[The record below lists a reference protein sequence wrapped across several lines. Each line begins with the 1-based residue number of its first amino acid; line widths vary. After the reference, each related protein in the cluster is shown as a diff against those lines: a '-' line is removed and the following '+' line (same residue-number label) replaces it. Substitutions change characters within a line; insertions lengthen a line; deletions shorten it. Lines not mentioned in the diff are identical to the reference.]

1 MNRNLFAL
9 TLLLLLTACAE
20 PCKQAPLQALPD
32 SPFKKYRLGEV
43 IIEPAADP
51 EQTSSNAESEFQNTL
66 YYKPLIYSYAEPVI
80 GVWFSQ
86 PNDKGYAQA
95 PLAHVVCKVETL
107 AVSKPGLL
115 ANGPAE
121 FAGTISLI
129 DPGTSKAI
137 ISKRCEK
144 KALPRPEEDKTHNF
158 CDQSYG
164 KPGLSNA
171 LNQCAE
177 DFIVDMKNA
186 TIQPQPTLGAT
197 IDGTLVDV
205 IGHHSIRKATFWE
218 GMLNSGT
225 KKSKDI
231 IVNRIAFDMLPNAV
245 KRAVVDSNTY
255 FNNSSSKIY
264 KIVMTIKNYD
274 LDFSGIFS
282 KGSLQYTSETT
293 VYVNSMKLLS
303 FDYTSPKFL
312 LADREKEF
320 AKHAKYILDYL
331 KKNAQI
337 QKP

>member
-1 MNRNLFAL
+1 MKRNLLPL
-9 TLLLLLTACAE
+9 TLLLLLTACAQ
-20 PCKQAPLQALPD
+20 PCKQAPLQALSD
-32 SPFKKYRLGEV
+32 SPFKKYRLGEL
-43 IIEPAADP
+43 IIEPTADP
-51 EQTSSNAESEFQNTL
+51 EQTSNEAETEFQNTL
-66 YYKPLIYSYAEPVI
+66 YYKSLIYSYAEPVI
-80 GVWFSQ
+80 GAWFSQ
-86 PNDKGYAQA
+86 PNDKGYTQA

-115 ANGPAE
+115 NNGPAE

-144 KALPRPEEDKTHNF
+144 KALPRPGEDKAHNY

-164 KPGLSNA
+164 KPGLSSA

-177 DFIVDMKNA
+177 DFIAEMQNA
-186 TIQPQPTLGAT
+186 TIQPQPTPGAA

-205 IGHHSIRKATFWE
+205 IGYHSIQKATFWE
-218 GMLNSGT
+218 GMLNSDA

-231 IVNRIAFDMLPNAV
+231 IVNRIAIDMLPNAV
-245 KRAVVDSNTY
+245 KRAVVNSNAY
-255 FNNSSSKIY
+255 FNSSSSKIY
-264 KIVMTIKNYD
+264 KIIMTINNYD
-274 LDFSGIFS
+274 LDFNGILS
-282 KGSLQYTSETT
+282 KGSLQYTAQTT
-293 VYVNSMKLLS
+293 VYMNSMKLLS